1 MRHALALLSL
11 SAAALALAGCESEKP
26 SDSQLPQAQPASWE
40 QQLPGMSGMG
50 TGVR

>member
-1 MRHALALLSL
+1 MTRFLLLVSV
-11 SAAALALAGCESEKP
+11 ALALAGCETEKP
-26 SDSQLPQAQPASWE
+26 SESQLPQAQPQAWE

>member
-1 MRHALALLSL
+1 MTRLLL
-11 SAAALALAGCESEKP
+11 IATAALALAGCETEKP
-26 SDSQLPQAQPASWE
+26 SDSQLPQAQPQAWE

>member
-1 MRHALALLSL
+1 MIRFLLL
-11 SAAALALAGCESEKP
+11 TAGTLALAGCETEKP
-26 SDSQLPQAQPASWE
+26 YDSQLPHAQPAAWE